1 MNLQENINRIKEVM
15 GLLNEQNEF
24 YDQIKWFRDYISSP
38 KYIERLK
45 KEFPDKD
52 QKFIENERNI
62 RLQNLNSAEFK
73 TSFVKSI
80 GSKPG
85 YISGMYYPKKSEGFY
100 WDGVKKKWVIDTL
113 NPNNRPGSI
122 KFEREYNP
130 KTWAPYPG
138 FETIPTHEYGHAVDD
153 GGNRIPQATKEKIHR
168 YTGGGNINDK
178 YGGGRP
184 NYKSGVGNL
193 EFDYI
198 STPTEFIN
206 RFQPLRYLLQKEKI
220 YDAKTQN
227 FTEQDF
233 HKMMNNTKITSDVF
247 FEDIWKTLK
256 GSEAEK
262 KKNFINI
269 MNTVAMNNTNRYNT
283 NVT

>member
-1 MNLQENINRIKEVM
+1 MNLQENINRIKQVM

-24 YDQIKWFRDYISSP
+24 SDQIKWFRDYISSP

-85 YISGMYYPKKSEGFY
+85 YISGMYHPKKSEGFY
-100 WDGVKKKWVIDTL
+100 WDGVKKKWVL
-113 NPNNRPGSI
+113 EPPNNRPGSVR
-122 KFEREYNP
+122 FEREYNP

-153 GGNRIPQATKEKIHR
+153 GGYRIPQATKEKIHR

-178 YGGGRP
+178 YGGRP
-184 NYKSGVGNL
+184 NYKSGEGNL

-220 YDAKTQN
+220 YDAKTKN

-233 HKMMNNTKITSDVF
+233 HKMINNTKITSDVF

-256 GSEAEK
+256 GSEAQK

-269 MNTVAMNNTNRYNT
+269 MNTVAMNNTKPSNNM
-283 NVT
+283 V

>member
-1 MNLQENINRIKEVM
+1 MNLQENILRIKEVM

-24 YDQIKWFRDYISSP
+24 SDQIKWFRDYINSP

-80 GSKPG
+80 GRSPG
-85 YISGMYYPKKSEGFY
+85 STSGIYYPKKSEGFY
-100 WDGVKKKWVIDTL
+100 WDRVKKKWVIDTRD
-113 NPNNRPGSI
+113 PNNRPGSI

-138 FETIPTHEYGHAVDD
+138 YETIPTHEYGHAVDD

-178 YGGGRP
+178 YGSRP

-193 EFDYI
+193 EFDYV

-220 YDAKTQN
+220 YDAKTKN

-233 HKMMNNTKITSDVF
+233 HKMINNTKITSDVF

-256 GSEAEK
+256 GSEAQK

-269 MNTVAMNNTNRYNT
+269 MNTVAMNNTKPSNNM
-283 NVT
+283 V